1 MKQNRTS
8 SGSNQERKIN
18 KPSTLLSQ
26 EENELVFD
34 LLGRKCLVSFRFS
47 DSTQ

>member
-18 KPSTLLSQ
+18 KASALLSQ
-26 EENELVFD
+26 DENDLVFD
-34 LLGRKCLVSFRFS
+34 LLGRKCLVSS
-47 DSTQ
+47 